1 MVSYQFAVLT
11 YTYCLITLFCLEIVS
26 KWPVV
31 KWTYGNIVYF
41 YYNMPSLCRQLKLC
55 RQFKGIMKSKS
66 RIKEFFE
73 MADKIMKFTFRTDEE
88 ILKKLHFVAEYDA
101 RSANRELEV
110 LVKQH
115 IAEFE
120 KEHGEITVY
129 NT

>member
-1 MVSYQFAVLT
+1 
-11 YTYCLITLFCLEIVS
+11 
-26 KWPVV
+26 
-31 KWTYGNIVYF
+31 
-41 YYNMPSLCRQLKLC
+41 
-55 RQFKGIMKSKS
+55 
-66 RIKEFFE
+66 